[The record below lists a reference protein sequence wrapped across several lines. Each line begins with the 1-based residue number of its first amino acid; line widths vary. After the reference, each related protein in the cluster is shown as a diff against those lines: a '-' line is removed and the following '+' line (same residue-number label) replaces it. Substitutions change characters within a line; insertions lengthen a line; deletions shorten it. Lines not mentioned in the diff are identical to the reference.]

1 MASLRKYI
9 SYFLLFFLVVVADA
23 WLFFSVYQQKGT
35 DGEDALNAV
44 WEDIVYFPVPTSA
57 YDKERYSVSF
67 ADSWMDSRKF
77 GGERVH
83 EGCDIMAALNKRGRY
98 PVLSISDGYVEKM
111 GWLRLGGYR
120 IGVRSQHGVYFY
132 YAHLSDYAP
141 ELETGDEVKAGQ
153 LLGFMGDTGYS
164 ETEGTTGYFPVHL
177 HVGIYLDDGNGE
189 EQSYNPY
196 PFLKELES
204 HKLTYWICD

>member
-1 MASLRKYI
+1 MTKVRKWFSL
-9 SYFLLFFLVVVADA
+9 FLLFLLLAAADV
-23 WLFFSVYQQKGT
+23 WLFSFLYQKTGQKT
-35 DGEDALNAV
+35 EDVLDAV
-44 WEDIVYFPVPTSA
+44 WEDITYFPIPESA
-57 YDKERYSVSF
+57 YDKERFGVSF

-77 GGERVH
+77 GGERTH

-98 PVLSISDGYVEKM
+98 PVVSISDGYIEKM
-111 GWLRLGGYR
+111 GWLTLGGYR
-120 IGVRSQHGVYFY
+120 IGIRSTRGVYFY

-141 ELETGDEVKAGQ
+141 DLAVGDEIKAGE

-164 ETEGTTGYFPVHL
+164 EVEGTTGYFPVHL
-177 HVGIYLDDGNGE
+177 HVGIYLNGADGE

-196 PFLKELES
+196 PFLKELET